1 MSNCYKNITVRKY
14 ITIII
19 SVFILQN
26 IHAQPCKLTGTIIDN
41 DSKQSMPG
49 VYVKIIN
56 TVDSAI
62 LDLVTTDKDGIFN
75 FKGIKAGQKIK
86 LNASFLG
93 YSDLNLRIL
102 TQAGLKNMGILT
114 LFAKSQSINEVVIKG
129 DPPASTQKGDTTE
142 MNSGAFKVNKD
153 ATAEDLILKMPG
165 VTVQNGTYVAHG
177 EQVTKVLVDGKPFFG
192 DDPSI
197 TLKNLPAEVIDKV
210 QIFNKLSE
218 QSELTGFDDGN
229 SQKTINVV
237 TKTNRR
243 NGVFGKFYAGSD
255 FKDYLSDRYIIGDNA
270 NYFKD
275 QLRISYLGLTDNI
288 NQQNFAAQDLVSA
301 GGGNGRNF
309 VVQSLPGITTTGSSG
324 LNYTNAWGKKLNVTA
339 SYFFNYSKNDYLEY
353 QSINNFSQGLIQNET
368 THSDAKNYN
377 NRFNMRLEW
386 DPDTMDIFI
395 MTPKISFQNNV
406 SGISSYTLSASDTLS
421 FINSITNDNYMLSN
435 GSSISDELVYR
446 RKFHTPRRTVSV
458 SITPTFT
465 DRNSSTN
472 QFLYNKYAVLLDSS
486 ERNNFTTSKFPTH
499 GISANLAYTEPA
511 WKNGMVQIAYNFAY
525 TFSQADTRLDTIANG
540 KIIFLDTLSSVY
552 NSTYITNRPGIS
564 YRYKLDKFNFSIGSD
579 FQRAQLDGTLVYPHS
594 GNLSRLYF
602 NILPNMLFLYRSGI
616 QSNLR
621 IYYRT
626 STSPPSVT
634 QLQDILNVSNSPNLS
649 MGNANLRQ
657 QYTHNLMARY
667 MVSNPDKNLTFSAF
681 FGGTYTIDPVENL
694 TISGLPKRDTVV
706 PVYNL
711 LLKPGG
717 SLSIPENLNNTWSIR
732 SMVNFGFPLKF
743 ILSKLNLLTGLNY
756 SLTPGEI
763 ESLVP
768 GPANPH
774 PGIVMNINHTSAFTN
789 GVVLA
794 SNVSEN
800 TDFTFSYTNTLNK
813 TVNSSQSKGNSSY
826 MYQTIS
832 GKINL
837 IFWNGFLFETD
848 ALAQINSGLSQGYNQ
863 KYIVW
868 NGSFGKKFLKKQNAE
883 LKVSVYD
890 LLKEGK
896 NITWSTS
903 PFGTQDIRYNT
914 LPRYFMLTF
923 TYTLR
928 NFKGAPPEFKSR
940 RDFYPGGRPGGGGFG
955 PVDR

>member
-1 MSNCYKNITVRKY
+1 MKIFD
-14 ITIII
+14 III
-19 SVFILQN
+19 LLSIFILPGIN
-26 IHAQPCKLTGTIIDN
+26 AQTCRLTGKIIDN

-56 TVDSAI
+56 IVDSGI
-62 LDLVTTDKDGIFN
+62 VNMVSTDQDGIFN
-75 FKGIKAGQKIK
+75 FTELKSGHKYL

-93 YSDLNLRIL
+93 YTDLNMNII
-102 TQAGLKNMGILT
+102 TAPGLKNIGTISL
-114 LFAKSQSINEVVIKG
+114 LPKSQAIGEVVIKG

-153 ATAEDLILKMPG
+153 ASAEDLILKMPG

-229 SQKTINVV
+229 SQKTINIV

-243 NGVFGKFYAGSD
+243 NGVFGKIFAGSD
-255 FKDYLSDRYIIGDNA
+255 FKDNMGDRYVIGDNA

-275 QLRISYLGLTDNI
+275 QQRISYLGLTNNI
-288 NQQNFAAQDLVSA
+288 NQQNFAAQDLISA
-301 GGGNGRNF
+301 TGGSGRNYI
-309 VVQSLPGITTTGSSG
+309 VQTLPGITTTSSLG
-324 LNYTNAWGKKLNVTA
+324 LNYTNTWGKKVNITA
-339 SYFFNYSKNDYLEY
+339 SYFFNYSNNNYLED
-353 QSINNFSQGLIQNET
+353 QNINNFSQNLIQNEP
-368 THSDAKNYN
+368 THADVKNYN

-386 DPDTMDIFI
+386 DPDTMNIFI

-406 SGISSYTLSASDTLS
+406 SGSSSFTLSASDTGS
-421 FINSITNDNYMLSN
+421 FINSITNNNYILSDGN
-435 GSSISDELVYR
+435 SISDELVYR
-446 RKFHTPRRTVSV
+446 HKFNIPRRTISV

-472 QFLYNKYAVLLDSS
+472 QFIYSRYTVKQDSS
-486 ERNNFTTSKFPTH
+486 SRNNLTTSEFPTR
-499 GISANLAYTEPA
+499 GITVNLAYTEPA
-511 WKNGMVQIAYNFAY
+511 GKNGMVQISYNFGY
-525 TFSQADTRLDTIANG
+525 TYSNANTRFDTVANG
-540 KIIFLDTLSSVY
+540 NKIFLDSLSSVY
-552 NSTYITNRPGIS
+552 NSSYLTNRPGLS
-564 YRYKLDKFNFSIGSD
+564 YRYKLNKLNFSIGTD
-579 FQRAQLDGTLVYPHS
+579 IQKAQLDGTLVYPDS
-594 GNLSRLYF
+594 GKLSRSYF
-602 NILPNMLFLYRSGI
+602 NILPNMLLLYRSGT

-634 QLQDILNVSNSPNLS
+634 QLQDILNVSNGPNLS
-649 MGNANLRQ
+649 MGNKSLKQ
-657 QYTHNLMARY
+657 QYSHNMMARY
-667 MVSNPDKNLTFSAF
+667 MVSDPDKNLTFSGF
-681 FGGTYTIDPVENL
+681 FGLTYTLDPVENL
-694 TISGLPKRDTVV
+694 TISGLPKKDTIV
-706 PVYNL
+706 PGYNL

-717 SLSIPENLNNTWSIR
+717 SLSVPENLNNTWTIR
-732 SMVNFGFPLKF
+732 SMLNFGFPLKF
-743 ILSKLNLLTGLNY
+743 ISSKINLLTGLNY
-756 SLTPGEI
+756 SLIPGEI
-763 ESLVP
+763 ESLVT
-768 GPANPH
+768 GPNNPH
-774 PGIVMNINHTSAFTN
+774 PGIVLNKNHTSSFTN
-789 GVVLA
+789 GIVLA
-794 SNVSEN
+794 SNINEN
-800 TDFTFSYTNTLNK
+800 VDFTLSYTNTLN
-813 TVNSSQSKGNSSY
+813 TTLNSSQPNSSY
-826 MYQTIS
+826 IYQTIS

-837 IFWNGFLFETD
+837 IFLNGFLFETD

-883 LKVSVYD
+883 IKVSVYD
-890 LLKEGK
+890 LLKDGK

-903 PFGTQDIRYNT
+903 PYSTQDIQYNT

-928 NFKGAPPEFKSR
+928 NFKGAAPEFKNR
-940 RDFYPGGRPGGGGFG
+940 RDFYPGGGHFGGGGFG
-955 PVDR
+955 PPDR